1 MPFWHPILIDFHD
14 SRVKVP
20 LRIEQSFVG
29 TINEFPV
36 MWSVLSAIEPL
47 KM

>member
-1 MPFWHPILIDFHD
+1 MPFWHLIFMDFD
-14 SRVKVP
+14 ESRVKVP

-29 TINEFPV
+29 TIKVFPV